1 MEAGVSIARKAR
13 AEHRHDLRT
22 LTYLTVNHVNA
33 GVIRN
38 LTQSGFGAQLVKRL
52 DPGEQVR
59 LKFELRNPKLRIET
73 LGEVVWC
80 SSAGAC
86 GIRFL
91 ELPRTMRQHINAWI
105 FGDLLE
111 SVSLHAVQS
120 GEMFSAQLFGEPNL
134 DDLNRDEPD
143 SADSVRRAE
152 ELDGLMLSGGA
163 AKVIQLPL
171 RPAQAAGNSGIIESA
186 DETIGLDWLSQPVS
200 ARAIARL
207 IDCLAVIAAFLLFA
221 FVFLSVTRDAPPWP
235 FTMAGLGMVLI
246 AVVYWGFFW
255 VFGGKSLGTRV
266 ARTAGLQGC
275 DVEKPGKRG

>member
-52 DPGEQVR
+52 GPGEQVR
-59 LKFELRNPKLRIET
+59 LHFELRNPKLRIET
-73 LGEVVWC
+73 LGEVVWS

-91 ELPRTMRQHINAWI
+91 ELSRAMRQQINAWI

-120 GEMFSAQLFGEPNL
+120 GEMFSGQLFGKPNL
-134 DDLNRDEPD
+134 DDSNGEDESD
-143 SADSVRRAE
+143 SAESVRRAE

-171 RPAQAAGNSGIIESA
+171 RPVQFAADSGITESA
-186 DETIGLDWLSQPVS
+186 DETVSLDWLSQPLS
-200 ARAIARL
+200 PGAIARL
-207 IDCLAVIAAFLLFA
+207 IDCLAVIAAFVLFA
-221 FVFLSVTRDAPPWP
+221 FVFLSITGDAPPWP
-235 FTMAGLGMVLI
+235 FTMAGLGIVLV
-246 AVVYWGFFW
+246 AVVYRGFFW

-266 ARTAGLQGC
+266 ARTSGLHGSS
-275 DVEKPGKRG
+275 VGKRRD